1 MYMYYNTSAG
11 EQSQQLERVDNH
23 SCPISNNDKEK
34 QKLKTKQNSSHIL
47 IEWDFVA
54 IFSIS
59 GDFNLTKKQFFT

>member
-1 MYMYYNTSAG
+1 MYYNTSAG
-11 EQSQQLERVDNH
+11 EQSQQLECVDNH

-34 QKLKTKQNSSHIL
+34 QKLKTKQNSSQL

-59 GDFNLTKKQFFT
+59 GGFNLTKKQFFT

>member
-23 SCPISNNDKEK
+23 SCPISNNNKEK

-54 IFSIS
+54 IF
-59 GDFNLTKKQFFT
+59 